1 MFYLIRHGETDYSDR
16 NTKIYKG
23 FGVNLSPLS
32 ENGIQQ
38 IKETAKDLRLTD
50 ADIILSSPYT
60 RALQTAAILSK
71 EIGIE
76 IAVETDLH
84 EWVANKNYIYDED
97 EKAEKS
103 YQQYVDNQGEYQ
115 DGVDEVWESKQMMEE
130 RVLAVLKKY
139 SQYKKVIVACHGMM
153 IHAVTKKY
161 HPHNGEIIEF
171 EL

>member
-1 MFYLIRHGETDYSDR
+1 MFYFIRHGETDYSDR

-71 EIGIE
+71 E
-76 IAVETDLH
+76 
-84 EWVANKNYIYDED
+84 
-97 EKAEKS
+97 
-103 YQQYVDNQGEYQ
+103 
-115 DGVDEVWESKQMMEE
+115 
-130 RVLAVLKKY
+130 
-139 SQYKKVIVACHGMM
+139 
-153 IHAVTKKY
+153 
-161 HPHNGEIIEF
+161 
-171 EL
+171 

>member
-1 MFYLIRHGETDYSDR
+1 MFYFIRHGETDYSDR

-139 SQYKKVIVACHGMM
+139 SQYKKVIVA
-153 IHAVTKKY
+153 
-161 HPHNGEIIEF
+161 
-171 EL
+171 